1 MEVIG
6 LTGGI
11 GTGKSTVTEYLVHK
25 GFPVIDAD
33 AISHKITEKGS
44 PALDRLREVFG
55 NEYFTE
61 DGELDRKKMASLV
74 FNSPEDKEKLESI
87 ITLQVLTD
95 MEKKLELLEK
105 QGSAGTVFLDVP
117 LLYES
122 GADELTDAVWLVT
135 ADEEARI
142 RRVMDRDMC
151 SRDEVLDRM
160 RHQMT
165 CEEKAKLADEIIDN
179 SFGRDE
185 LYNRIEELI
194 RKHADR

>member
-1 MEVIG
+1 
-6 LTGGI
+6 
-11 GTGKSTVTEYLVHK
+11 
-25 GFPVIDAD
+25 
-33 AISHKITEKGS
+33 
-44 PALDRLREVFG
+44 
-55 NEYFTE
+55 
-61 DGELDRKKMASLV
+61 ELDRKKMASLV

-87 ITLQVLTD
+87 ITLQVLID

>member
-44 PALDRLREVFG
+44 PALDRLREAFG

-87 ITLQVLTD
+87 ITLQVLID

>member
-44 PALDRLREVFG
+44 PALDRLREAFG

-87 ITLQVLTD
+87 ITLQVLID

-135 ADEEARI
+135 ADEEERI

-151 SRDEVLDRM
+151 SRNEVLDRM

>member
-135 ADEEARI
+135 ADGEARI